1 MNIINYRLSLLS
13 ILNDFSVSRVS
24 LDINSFSS
32 KFLGIMDGF
41 RVPVKNV
48 NIILARMQFKNKFIQ
63 FNKVTI
69 IR

>member
-48 NIILARMQFKNKFIQ
+48 NIILARMQFKDKFIQ